1 MVAEADG
8 IDISF
13 RPLGI
18 VGRLPDRSLLEA
30 VSGGSRAVIGA
41 GFCRL
46 LGYLF
51 RKDVWVSRMVQGVKD
66 GSEQLCTERA
76 AVNLWR
82 RVNLLTP
89 MW

>member
-8 IDISF
+8 VDFSF
-13 RPLGI
+13 RPLDI
-18 VGRLPDRSLLEA
+18 VGRLPDRSVPEA
-30 VSGGSRAVIGA
+30 LGGGSRAVIGA

-46 LGYLF
+46 LGYL
-51 RKDVWVSRMVQGVKD
+51 GVED
-66 GSEQLCTERA
+66 CVRSERF
-76 AVNLWR
+76 VNLWR

>member
-1 MVAEADG
+1 MAEADG

-18 VGRLPDRSLLEA
+18 VGRLPDRSVLEA

-51 RKDVWVSRMVQGVKD
+51 RKDVRVSRMVQGVNE
-66 GSEQLCTERA
+66 GSGGLRTERA
-76 AVNLWR
+76 ACQPLAGTSTV
-82 RVNLLTP
+82 
-89 MW
+89 